1 MALEIEH
8 KFLVKGD
15 AYRTHAEPV
24 LYRQGYLCID
34 ANKEVRIRMAGEDA
48 FITIKSKISETVRQE
63 FEYSIPA
70 ADAQL
75 MLEESC
81 ENRIVEKYR
90 YRIPFAG
97 KVWEVDEFLGENA
110 GLVVAEIELEYEGEP
125 FEEPDWIGQE
135 VSSDDRYLN
144 AALAM
149 NPYKN
154 WNK

>member
-1 MALEIEH
+1 MTLEIEH
-8 KFLVKGD
+8 KFLVNGD
-15 AYRTHAEPV
+15 AYRGLANPV

-34 ANKEVRIRMAGEDA
+34 AKKEVRVRMAGENA
-48 FITIKSKISETVRQE
+48 FITVKSKLSETVRQE

-75 MLEESC
+75 MLNEFC

-97 KVWEVDEFLGENA
+97 RIWEVDEFLDKNS

-125 FEEPDWIGQE
+125 FEKPDWVGQE
-135 VSSDDRYLN
+135 VSGDDQYLN
-144 AALAM
+144 AALAL
-149 NPYKN
+149 NPFKN

>member
-8 KFLVKGD
+8 KFLVNGG
-15 AYRTHAEPV
+15 AYRGLAEPV
-24 LYRQGYLCID
+24 FYRQGYLCID
-34 ANKEVRIRMAGEDA
+34 AKKEVRVRMAGENA
-48 FITIKSKISETVRQE
+48 FITIKSKINETVRQE

-75 MLEESC
+75 MLNESC

-97 KVWEVDEFLGENA
+97 KTWEVDKFLDKNTGS
-110 GLVVAEIELEYEGEP
+110 VVAEIELEYEGEP
-125 FEEPDWIGQE
+125 FEKPDWVRQE
-135 VSSDDRYLN
+135 VSGDDRYLN
-144 AALAM
+144 AALAL
-149 NPYKN
+149 NPFKN

>member
-15 AYRTHAEPV
+15 AYRTLAKPV

-34 ANKEVRIRMAGEDA
+34 AKKEVRVRMAEENA
-48 FITIKSKISETVRQE
+48 FITIKSKINDTVRQE
-63 FEYSIPA
+63 FEYSIPFE
-70 ADAQL
+70 DANL
-75 MLEESC
+75 ILRDSC

-90 YRIPFAG
+90 YLIPFAG
-97 KVWEVDEFLGENA
+97 KVWEVDEFMGENA
-110 GLVVAEIELEYEGEP
+110 GLVVAEIELEYEGES
-125 FEEPDWIGQE
+125 FEKPDWIEQE

-144 AALAM
+144 AALAL
-149 NPYKN
+149 NPFKN

>member
-8 KFLVKGD
+8 KFLVKGN
-15 AYRTHAEPV
+15 AYRTLAEPI

-34 ANKEVRIRMAGEDA
+34 AKKEVRVRMAGENA
-48 FITIKSKISETVRQE
+48 FITIKSKINDTVRQE

-70 ADAQL
+70 GDAQL
-75 MLEESC
+75 MINESC

-90 YRIPFAG
+90 YLIPFGG
-97 KVWEVDEFLGENA
+97 KTWEVDEFLDKNT

-144 AALAM
+144 AALAL
-149 NPYKN
+149 NPFKN

>member
-8 KFLVKGD
+8 KFLVNGN
-15 AYRTHAEPV
+15 AYRTLAEPV
-24 LYRQGYLCID
+24 LYRQGYLSID
-34 ANKEVRIRMAGEDA
+34 AKKEVRVRMAGENA
-48 FITIKSKISETVRQE
+48 FITIKSKLSDTVRQE

-70 ADAQL
+70 DDAL
-75 MLEESC
+75 HMLSESC
-81 ENRIVEKYR
+81 ANLTIEKFR

-97 KVWEVDEFLGENA
+97 KIWEVDEFLDENA

-125 FEEPDWIGQE
+125 FEKPDWIGQE
-135 VSSDDRYLN
+135 VSGDDRYLN
-144 AALAM
+144 AALAL

>member
-15 AYRTHAEPV
+15 AYRSLAEPV
-24 LYRQGYLCID
+24 LYRQGYLCM
-34 ANKEVRIRMAGEDA
+34 NTKKEVRVRLAGETA
-48 FITIKSKISETVRQE
+48 FITIKSKINDTVRQE
-63 FEYSIPA
+63 FEYNIPA
-70 ADAQL
+70 EDAQL
-75 MLEESC
+75 MLNESC
-81 ENRIVEKYR
+81 ENLIVEKYR

-125 FEEPDWIGQE
+125 FEEPDWIGKE

>member
-8 KFLVKGD
+8 KFLVKGN
-15 AYRTHAEPV
+15 AYRTLGKPV
-24 LYRQGYLCID
+24 LYRQGYLFID
-34 ANKEVRIRMAGEDA
+34 TKKEVRIRMAGENA
-48 FITIKSKISETVRQE
+48 FITIKSKINETVRQE

-70 ADAQL
+70 EDAIL
-75 MLEESC
+75 MLNESC
-81 ENRIVEKYR
+81 ENRIIEKYR

-97 KVWEVDEFLGENA
+97 KVWEVDEFLGENT

-125 FEEPDWIGQE
+125 FEKPDWIEQE

-144 AALAM
+144 AVLAL

>member
-8 KFLVKGD
+8 KFLVNGN
-15 AYRTHAEPV
+15 AYRTLAEPV
-24 LYRQGYLCID
+24 LYRQGYLFID
-34 ANKEVRIRMAGEDA
+34 TKKEVRIRMVGENA
-48 FITIKSKISETVRQE
+48 FITIKSKINETVRQE

-70 ADAQL
+70 EDAIL
-75 MLEESC
+75 MLNESC
-81 ENRIVEKYR
+81 ENRIIEKYR

-97 KVWEVDEFLGENA
+97 KVWEVDEFMGENT
-110 GLVVAEIELEYEGEP
+110 GLVVAEIELEYEGEH
-125 FEEPDWIGQE
+125 FEKSDWIGQE